1 MRLTRTQAVV
11 AQSRIQY
18 KQQLKRLTVVGNL
31 VVKEPQLRSLSQMTS
46 RQRQSNWMKAM
57 SLLIRAQGYSL
68 NRQKEVPVPPAW
80 QLFSWGST
88 GDQLSATVIYNTRPI
103 QGCIVVKH
111 GNAPAVKA
119 GVYYTSLNSHLTLS
133 PSLTALFNMS
143 TCTIIRRPP
152 YEISTSPLQLF
163 LPTRLLF

>member
-57 SLLIRAQGYSL
+57 SLLIRA
-68 NRQKEVPVPPAW
+68 
-80 QLFSWGST
+80 
-88 GDQLSATVIYNTRPI
+88 
-103 QGCIVVKH
+103 
-111 GNAPAVKA
+111 
-119 GVYYTSLNSHLTLS
+119 
-133 PSLTALFNMS
+133 
-143 TCTIIRRPP
+143 
-152 YEISTSPLQLF
+152 
-163 LPTRLLF
+163 